1 MKVTFDI
8 LQQIPDT
15 IAGVKVLIFRPKVE
29 TDTKRP
35 GIVYYHGG
43 GWTIL
48 SPGRESSDVCDAL
61 ACSLEHLLCY
71 TQRSFPACA
80 CIFAVHWQ
88 MLSKPFP
95 GAIEST
101 HDKLLLTV

>member
-1 MKVTFDI
+1 MKVNFGI

-29 TDTKRP
+29 SDTKRP

-48 SPGRESSDVCDAL
+48 SPGKEQFQCSWHSSVQSGSLALLYPKIISSMCMCGAL
-61 ACSLEHLLCY
+61 ANAIK
-71 TQRSFPACA
+71 T
-80 CIFAVHWQ
+80 IFQ
-88 MLSKPFP
+88 GP
-95 GAIEST
+95 
-101 HDKLLLTV
+101 